1 MRVRVS
7 IPDDVFRAVEAVA
20 RWSGKPR
27 TELYTEALR
36 LFVMTRGTA
45 AVTAQLNRVYLKN
58 DSQLDP
64 VLSRMQ
70 SRTFEEHW

>member
-1 MRVRVS
+1 MRVYVS
-7 IPDDVFRAVEAVA
+7 IPNDVFRAVEAVA
-20 RWSGKPR
+20 RWTGRPR

-36 LFVMTRGTA
+36 LFVKTHGTA
-45 AVTAQLNRVYLKN
+45 AVTAQLNRVYRKN

-70 SRTFEEHW
+70 SETFEEHW